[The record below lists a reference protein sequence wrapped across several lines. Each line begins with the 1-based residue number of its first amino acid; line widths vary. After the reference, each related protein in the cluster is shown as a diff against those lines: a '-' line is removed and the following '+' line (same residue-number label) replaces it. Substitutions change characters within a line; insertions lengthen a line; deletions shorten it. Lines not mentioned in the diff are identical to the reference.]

1 VYLSTKKIHHYIEA
15 TVSSVEPMGSFTLV
29 RFGKRHLAKPP
40 VDCLLEEQQEV
51 QITID
56 FYRQTLTSI
65 ASEACSRCPLKGNAC
80 RYGIDGYKS
89 NPQ

>member
-1 VYLSTKKIHHYIEA
+1 MYLSTRKIHHYIEA
-15 TVSSVEPMGSFTLV
+15 TVTAVEPMDKFVLV
-29 RFGKRHLAKPP
+29 TMGKYIAKPP
-40 VDCLLEEQQEV
+40 LGCLLEEKQEV

-56 FYRQTLTSI
+56 FYRQTLISI

-89 NPQ
+89 KSL